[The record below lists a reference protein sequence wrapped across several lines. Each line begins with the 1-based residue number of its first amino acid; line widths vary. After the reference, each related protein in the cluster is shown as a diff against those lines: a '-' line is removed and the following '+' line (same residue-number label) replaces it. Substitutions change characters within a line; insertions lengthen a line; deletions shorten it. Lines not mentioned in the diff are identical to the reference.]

1 MSHLFLLGHPQP
13 WPPQGYPRAGTDAP
27 ACTPFLPCPAHS
39 TMPLSCQAQ
48 PHPSLRQNVPELRFP
63 SSTPSQ
69 PASLPATLGGK
80 KNQSL
85 KLFPEASEKCLIAF
99 RENCHPS
106 GSFFPPCLAH
116 THTHTPC
123 TPTFPSLG
131 RNFYL
136 ATSQSNWLAA
146 RQLLSSPNTPRHHL
160 RCWRKKEPNVW
171 ENNWA
176 FLCVPAPSGQQMEA
190 AQAS

>member
-13 WPPQGYPRAGTDAP
+13 WPPQGHPRAGTDAP

-39 TMPLSCQAQ
+39 TMPLSCLASASPKPQAEC
-48 PHPSLRQNVPELRFP
+48 SRTAVPLLH
-63 SSTPSQ
+63 SQ
-69 PASLPATLGGK
+69 PASQPASHTGVK
-80 KNQSL
+80 KSLSL

-116 THTHTPC
+116 THTLC

-131 RNFYL
+131 RKFYL
-136 ATSQSNWLAA
+136 AISQSNWLAA

-160 RCWRKKEPNVW
+160 RCWGKKEPNVW

-176 FLCVPAPSGQQMEA
+176 FLCVPAPRGQQMEA